1 MSKKSPI
8 KIFRRKKVKYISRDK
23 YEEIDPGDL
32 TRLHRPFEGQRYISI
47 QNSSYSDGR
56 ERVKTKEYK
65 KFLENQTLRS
75 EQRVIDIYKKLKK
88 ELKRNPSHE
97 EIRKESDGV
106 GTHKGGSISWEV
118 IYKYTEKHNLPLTKL
133 RGGLADEIKNIYS
146 VIKKQK
152 GRKPY
157 VSEIMEKVTL
167 DKSEGPNAK
176 NNKRT
181 NIKKVLKSA
190 RLELLP
196 GKLK

>member
-8 KIFRRKKVKYISRDK
+8 KIIRRKKVKYISRDK
-23 YEEIDPGDL
+23 YEEIDPSDL

-97 EIRKESDGV
+97 EIRK
-106 GTHKGGSISWEV
+106 
-118 IYKYTEKHNLPLTKL
+118 
-133 RGGLADEIKNIYS
+133 
-146 VIKKQK
+146 
-152 GRKPY
+152 
-157 VSEIMEKVTL
+157 
-167 DKSEGPNAK
+167 
-176 NNKRT
+176 
-181 NIKKVLKSA
+181 
-190 RLELLP
+190 
-196 GKLK
+196 